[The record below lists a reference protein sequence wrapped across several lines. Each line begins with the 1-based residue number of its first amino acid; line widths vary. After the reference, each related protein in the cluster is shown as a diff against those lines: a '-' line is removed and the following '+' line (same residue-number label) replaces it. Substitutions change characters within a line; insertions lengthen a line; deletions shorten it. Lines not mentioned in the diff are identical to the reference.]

1 MKKLFLFILVIIC
14 LGWMVSCPSF
24 RDDETEPASE
34 NTLIDFEEDTSGV
47 FEHPVSEQ
55 LYAELDSNEV
65 YDEKV
70 LFGYWFKPHE
80 ANAVNIFLHKDYTY
94 EFNFYIVNEKDSII
108 LYFKKGT
115 FTFDGKVIQ
124 LSAPE
129 GRDKAFNGELYY
141 EHNGTNA
148 FLTDK
153 TESFYLVKGS
163 D

>member
-14 LGWMVSCPSF
+14 IGLLICCPSF
-24 RDDETEPASE
+24 RENEAEVASE
-34 NTLIDFEEDTSGV
+34 NTLTDFDEDTSYV
-47 FEHPVSEQ
+47 FEHPVTEL
-55 LYAELDSNEV
+55 LYAELDSDEV
-65 YDEKV
+65 YNEKV

-94 EFNFYIVNEKDSII
+94 EFNYYIRNEKNSII
-108 LYFKKGT
+108 LYFKKGI

-129 GRDKAFNGELYY
+129 GWDKAFNGELYF

-153 TESFYLVKGS
+153 TEFFYLVKGS

>member
-1 MKKLFLFILVIIC
+1 MKKLFVLILVIIC
-14 LGWMVSCPSF
+14 IGWLICFPSL
-24 RDDETEPASE
+24 RDDEAEVASE
-34 NTLIDFEEDTSGV
+34 NTLMDFEEDTSAI
-47 FEHPVSEQ
+47 FEHPVTEQ
-55 LYAELDSNEV
+55 LYAELDSDEV

-70 LFGYWFKPHE
+70 LFGYWLKPHE

-94 EFNFYIVNEKDSII
+94 EFNYYIVNKKDSII
-108 LYFKKGT
+108 HLFKKGT
-115 FTFDGKVIQ
+115 FTFDGKVIK
-124 LSAPE
+124 LSATE
-129 GRDKAFNGELYY
+129 GWDKIFNGELYY

>member
-1 MKKLFLFILVIIC
+1 MKKLFFVILVIIC

-24 RDDETEPASE
+24 REEETEVASE
-34 NTLIDFEEDTSGV
+34 NTLVDYEEDSSSE
-47 FEHPVSEQ
+47 FDHPITEQ

-65 YDEKV
+65 YDDKV

-80 ANAVNIFLHKDYTY
+80 ANAVNIFLHKNYTY
-94 EFNFYIVNEKDSII
+94 EFNYYIVNEKDSLIQ
-108 LYFKKGT
+108 LFKKGT
-115 FTFDGKVIQ
+115 FTFDGRVIK
-124 LSAPE
+124 LSSAE
-129 GRDKAFNGELYY
+129 GWDKTFNGELYCD
-141 EHNGTNA
+141 HNELNV

>member
-1 MKKLFLFILVIIC
+1 MKKLLFFILFIIFIGCLIC
-14 LGWMVSCPSF
+14 CPTF
-24 RDDETEPASE
+24 KENEAEVASE
-34 NTLIDFEEDTSGV
+34 DSHIDFEKDTSAI
-47 FEHPVSEQ
+47 FEHPVTEQ

-94 EFNFYIVNEKDSII
+94 EFNYYIVNEKDSII
-108 LYFKKGT
+108 QFFKKGT
-115 FTFDGKVIQ
+115 FSVDGKVIK
-124 LSAPE
+124 LSSPE
-129 GRDKAFNGELYY
+129 GWDNAFNGELYF

-153 TESFYLVKGS
+153 TESYYLVKGS

>member
-1 MKKLFLFILVIIC
+1 MKKLFLFILVLIC

-24 RDDETEPASE
+24 REEEAEVASE
-34 NTLIDFEEDTSGV
+34 NSLVDFEEDTSAI
-47 FEHPVSEQ
+47 FEHPVTEQ

-94 EFNFYIVNEKDSII
+94 EFNYYIVNEKDSII
-108 LYFKKGT
+108 QFFKKGT
-115 FTFDGKVIQ
+115 FSVDGKVIK
-124 LSAPE
+124 LSLPE
-129 GRDKAFNGELYY
+129 GWDNAFNGELYF

-153 TESFYLVKGS
+153 TESYYLVKGS

>member
-1 MKKLFLFILVIIC
+1 MKKLLFFILVLIC
-14 LGWMVSCPSF
+14 LGWLICCPSF
-24 RDDETEPASE
+24 REDEAEVASE
-34 NTLIDFEEDTSGV
+34 NTLTDFEEDTSDV
-47 FEHPVSEQ
+47 FEHPVTEQ
-55 LYAELDSNEV
+55 LYTELDSNEV

-94 EFNFYIVNEKDSII
+94 EFNYYIVNEKDSII
-108 LYFKKGT
+108 HLFKKGT
-115 FTFDGKVIQ
+115 FAVNGKVIK
-124 LSAPE
+124 LSSAD
-129 GRDKAFNGELYY
+129 GWDKAFNGELYC

-153 TESFYLVKGS
+153 KESFYLVKGS

>member
-1 MKKLFLFILVIIC
+1 MKKLFVFILVIIGV
-14 LGWMVSCPSF
+14 GWLICCPFF
-24 RDDETEPASE
+24 REKEDDVASE
-34 NTLIDFEEDTSGV
+34 NTLTDIEEDTSAI
-47 FEHPVSEQ
+47 FEHPVTEQ
-55 LYAELDSNEV
+55 LYAELDSDEV

-94 EFNFYIVNEKDSII
+94 EFNYYIVNEKDSII
-108 LYFKKGT
+108 KLFKKGT
-115 FTFDGKVIQ
+115 FAFDGKVIK

-129 GRDKAFNGELYY
+129 GWDKAYNGELYY
-141 EHNGTNA
+141 DHNGINA

>member
-24 RDDETEPASE
+24 REEETEVASE
-34 NTLIDFEEDTSGV
+34 NFLVNYEEDASAI
-47 FEHPVSEQ
+47 FEHPITKQ
-55 LYAELDSNEV
+55 LYAELDSDEV
-65 YDEKV
+65 YDDKV

-80 ANAVNIFLHKDYTY
+80 ANAVNIFLHKNYTY
-94 EFNFYIVNEKDSII
+94 EFNYYIVDEKDSII
-108 LYFKKGT
+108 KLFKKGT
-115 FTFDGKVIQ
+115 FAIDGKVIK
-124 LSAPE
+124 LSADE
-129 GRDKAFNGELYY
+129 GWDKSFNGELYY

-148 FLTDK
+148 YLTDK

>member
-1 MKKLFLFILVIIC
+1 MKKLFFVILVIIC

-24 RDDETEPASE
+24 REEETEVASE
-34 NTLIDFEEDTSGV
+34 NTLVDYEENSSSEFD
-47 FEHPVSEQ
+47 HPITEQ

-65 YDEKV
+65 YDDKV

-80 ANAVNIFLHKDYTY
+80 ANAVNIFLHKNYTY
-94 EFNFYIVNEKDSII
+94 EFRYYMVDENDSII
-108 LYFKKGT
+108 SQFRKGT
-115 FTFDGKVIQ
+115 YTFKGKVIK
-124 LSAPE
+124 LSSAE
-129 GRDKAFNGELYY
+129 GWDKSFNGELYCD
-141 EHNGTNA
+141 HNELNG

>member
-1 MKKLFLFILVIIC
+1 MKKLFFVILVIIC

-24 RDDETEPASE
+24 REEETEVASE
-34 NTLIDFEEDTSGV
+34 NTLVDYEENSSSEFD
-47 FEHPVSEQ
+47 HPITEQ

-65 YDEKV
+65 YDDKV

-80 ANAVNIFLHKDYTY
+80 ANAVNIFLHKNYTY
-94 EFNFYIVNEKDSII
+94 EFRYYMVDENDSII
-108 LYFKKGT
+108 SQFRKGT
-115 FTFDGKVIQ
+115 YTFKGKVIK
-124 LSAPE
+124 LSSAE
-129 GRDKAFNGELYY
+129 GWDKSFNGELYCD
-141 EHNGTNA
+141 HNELNV

>member
-1 MKKLFLFILVIIC
+1 MKKLFFVILVIIC

-24 RDDETEPASE
+24 REEETEVASE
-34 NTLIDFEEDTSGV
+34 NTLVDYDENSSSEFD
-47 FEHPVSEQ
+47 HPITEQ

-65 YDEKV
+65 YDDKV

-80 ANAVNIFLHKDYTY
+80 ANAVNIFLHKNYTY
-94 EFNFYIVNEKDSII
+94 EFRYYMVDENDSII
-108 LYFKKGT
+108 SQFRKGT
-115 FTFDGKVIQ
+115 YTFKGKVIK
-124 LSAPE
+124 LSSAE
-129 GRDKAFNGELYY
+129 GWDKSFNGELYCD
-141 EHNGTNA
+141 HNELNV

>member
-14 LGWMVSCPSF
+14 IGLLICCPSF
-24 RDDETEPASE
+24 RENEAEVASE
-34 NTLIDFEEDTSGV
+34 NTLTGLDEDTSYV
-47 FEHPVSEQ
+47 FEHPVTEL
-55 LYAELDSNEV
+55 LYAELDSDEV

-80 ANAVNIFLHKDYTY
+80 ANAVNIFLHKDDTY
-94 EFNFYIVNEKDSII
+94 EFNYYIVNEKDSII
-108 LYFKKGT
+108 HLFKEGT
-115 FTFDGKVIQ
+115 FAVNGKVIK
-124 LSAPE
+124 LSSAD
-129 GRDKAFNGELYY
+129 GWDKAFNGELYY

>member
-1 MKKLFLFILVIIC
+1 MKKLLLFIFVIIC
-14 LGWMVSCPSF
+14 IGLICCPSF
-24 RDDETEPASE
+24 RDDEAEMASE
-34 NTLIDFEEDTSGV
+34 NTLTDFEEDTFDV
-47 FEHPVSEQ
+47 FEHPVTEQ

-94 EFNFYIVNEKDSII
+94 EFNYYIVNEKDSII
-108 LYFKKGT
+108 QFFKKGT
-115 FTFDGKVIQ
+115 FAFDGKVIK
-124 LSAPE
+124 LSSAD
-129 GRDKAFNGELYY
+129 GWDKAFNGELYC

-153 TESFYLVKGS
+153 KDSFYLVKGS

>member
-1 MKKLFLFILVIIC
+1 MKKLLFFILVIIC
-14 LGWMVSCPSF
+14 LGWLICCPSF
-24 RDDETEPASE
+24 REAEAEVASE
-34 NTLIDFEEDTSGV
+34 NTLTDIEEDTSAI
-47 FEHPVSEQ
+47 FEHPVTEQ
-55 LYAELDSNEV
+55 LYAELDSDEV

-94 EFNFYIVNEKDSII
+94 EFNYYIVNEKDSII
-108 LYFKKGT
+108 KLFKKGT
-115 FTFDGKVIQ
+115 FAFDGKVIK

-129 GRDKAFNGELYY
+129 GWDKAFNGELYY
-141 EHNGTNA
+141 DHNGINA

-153 TESFYLVKGS
+153 KDSFYLVKGS